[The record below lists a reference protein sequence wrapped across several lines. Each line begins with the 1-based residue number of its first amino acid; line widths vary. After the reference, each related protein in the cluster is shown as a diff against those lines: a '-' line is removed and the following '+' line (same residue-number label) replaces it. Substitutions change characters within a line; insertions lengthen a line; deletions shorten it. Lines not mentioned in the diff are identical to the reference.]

1 MHAGG
6 ICFIPGAT
14 SCKDTNFFSIFAFA
28 HGFYRK
34 HIYHFNGNIMANEK
48 ELSIDLKQEVAKGSY
63 SNLAIITHSHSE
75 FIIDFATMLPGLPK
89 PEVNNRII
97 MTPEHAK
104 RLFLALQDN
113 INKYESQNGQILL
126 GGEPKATFPM
136 GGFGGGAKS

>member
-1 MHAGG
+1 
-6 ICFIPGAT
+6 
-14 SCKDTNFFSIFAFA
+14 
-28 HGFYRK
+28 
-34 HIYHFNGNIMANEK
+34 MANEK
-48 ELSIDLKQEVAKGSY
+48 EFSIELKQDVAKGSY

-89 PEVNNRII
+89 PEVSNRII

-113 INKYESQNGQILL
+113 IAKYESQNGQITFANS
-126 GGEPKATFPM
+126 PKATFPM